1 MKLVNLTGFNSG
13 GSSAVRDYLLEFDD
27 TEIFPNEFKFFRVK
41 HGIIDLYDSLFNKE
55 LTPFDRDMEVKR
67 FIKAMKILRTRDYR
81 LSKFGITNGNLVK
94 SDFSANLSNFVNKLT
109 TDYYYGYSY
118 KLELEKTSIIYII
131 GLFRVNIRKI
141 VDKILFRK
149 STNPLISRIG
159 IYTDKIEF
167 FKSELQLF
175 IKSIF
180 TTSSSIKVLLGAIP
194 PDIAIIKMVNHFI
207 NNLLS
212 IVLIRDPRDVYVTAM
227 QKKQTWFVGNT
238 DDPKNDSVKNFINH
252 FVTNLNS
259 FPRLLENE
267 KVLIVH
273 FEDLVNDYK
282 GQTSIINDFLGL
294 DANNHSRKL
303 EYFNPEKS
311 ISNIG
316 IYRSW
321 ANKDDIYR
329 IERILIKN
337 HPILNKYDEFV
348 K

>member
-67 FIKAMKILRTRDYR
+67 FIKAMKILRARDYR
-81 LSKFGITNGNLVK
+81 LSKFGITTGNLVK
-94 SDFSANLSNFVNKLT
+94 GDFSANLSNFVNKLT

-131 GLFRVNIRKI
+131 GLFRVNVQKI

-159 IYTDKIEF
+159 IYTDKIDF
-167 FKSELQLF
+167 FTSELQVF

-180 TTSSSIKVLLGAIP
+180 TTSSSFKVLLGALP
-194 PDIAIIKMVNHFI
+194 PDIALLEKANHLI
-207 NNLLS
+207 NNLQS
-212 IVLIRDPRDVYVTAM
+212 IVLIRDPRDDYVTAM
-227 QKKQTWFVGNT
+227 QKKQTSFVGNT

-259 FPRLLENE
+259 LSRLHLNE
-267 KVLIVH
+267 KVLVVY
-273 FEDLVNDYK
+273 FEDLVTDYR
-282 GQTSIINDFLGL
+282 GQTSRIKEFLEL
-294 DANNHSRKL
+294 DEKNHMRKF
-303 EYFNPEKS
+303 EFFNPERS
-311 ISNIG
+311 INTIG
-316 IYRSW
+316 IYKSW
-321 ANKDDIYR
+321 VKEDDIHR
-329 IERILIKN
+329 IENILIKVN
-337 HPILNKYDEFV
+337 PFLTKYDEAF
-348 K
+348 